1 MVHVSLLMNTYHT
14 YSMELSSQAQQFFV
28 DRFGYNPEA
37 VSITR
42 PDGVNDTAYLIG
54 GSEGYQPWPAKKVE
68 AYVAWM
74 QAPHKSEL
82 LHAVNNY
89 PNYQ

>member
-1 MVHVSLLMNTYHT
+1 MLSNT
-14 YSMELSSQAQQFFV
+14 AQRFFV

-37 VSITR
+37 ITIKR

-54 GSEGYQPWPAKKVE
+54 GKDGFEPWPIKRVE

-74 QAPHKSEL
+74 TSTIDEQVAILQKVE
-82 LHAVNNY
+82 AI
-89 PNYQ
+89 

>member
-1 MVHVSLLMNTYHT
+1 MMIKGVDGVWMVDVLLPMNTCHT

-37 VSITR
+37 VNITR

-54 GSEGYQPWPAKKVE
+54 GRDGFQPWPAKQVE
-68 AYVAWM
+68 AYVLYM
-74 QAPHKSEL
+74 QGVK
-82 LHAVNNY
+82 
-89 PNYQ
+89 

>member
-1 MVHVSLLMNTYHT
+1 M
-14 YSMELSSQAQQFFV
+14 LSSTAQKFFV

-42 PDGVNDTAYLIG
+42 PDGVTDTAYLIG
-54 GSEGYQPWPAKKVE
+54 GREGFQPWPPKKVE

-74 QAPHKSEL
+74 KAPNKIEL
-82 LHAVNNY
+82 LKQVMEAV
-89 PNYQ
+89 

>member
-1 MVHVSLLMNTYHT
+1 MLSNTV
-14 YSMELSSQAQQFFV
+14 QQFFV

-42 PDGVNDTAYLIG
+42 PDGVTDTAYLIG
-54 GSEGYQPWPAKKVE
+54 GRNGFEPWPVKRVE

-74 QAPHKSEL
+74 TMTIDEQVIALQKVE
-82 LHAVNNY
+82 AV
-89 PNYQ
+89 